1 MNGCL
6 ILAAGS
12 SSRMQQPKM
21 LLQFNGTTFIQHIIH
36 IAKQLP
42 DTKIAVVTGCYH
54 KLLQPFFMN
63 EQVNIVYNGNW
74 EKGMG
79 SSISAGITQLN
90 QSSINNCFVLV
101 CDQPYITS
109 SLLTNMLQ
117 QKELSGKGIVACS
130 YQDTFGTPVLF
141 DQRYFNL
148 LMQLDGPI
156 GAKKIVQQFLADTVM
171 VEFPKGAADID
182 TPEDYERLQ
191 KR

>member
-1 MNGCL
+1 MNGCV

-12 SSRMQQPKM
+12 SSRMKQPKM
-21 LLQFNGTTFIQHIIH
+21 LMEFNGTTFIQHIIH

-54 KLLQPFFMN
+54 SLLQPILID
-63 EQVNIVYNGNW
+63 EAVDLVYNDEW

-79 SSISAGITQLN
+79 TSIKKGIAYLSESSIT
-90 QSSINNCFVLV
+90 NCFILV
-101 CDQPYITS
+101 CDQPYITD
-109 SLLTNMLQ
+109 SLLKEMLQ
-117 QKELSGKGIVACS
+117 QKEVTVKGIVACS

-182 TPEDYERLQ
+182 TPEDYEGLQ